1 MTETEKE
8 ELLRSLLHK
17 EGNWVDWGKKCH
29 QLRGM
34 GITPQEIFEQ
44 TGLQNSQQNLV
55 IVASQVYDSL
65 VTQGVEEDTLT
76 YYQGPRSDVLYE
88 LRILNHEERKEAS
101 LLCQEKKLNID
112 GAKEVAKAM
121 KFFAH
126 LAQIPMGFT
135 SHPGDAVAYQYWK
148 NAKNKKSIADKAR
161 LIGEGLKFAHSQD
174 ARSQLEKLLT
184 DIASPSQTSSAP
196 LLPLYRLEDDEQLPC
211 ILPVVGKFPLT
222 VADLEKI
229 PPVEP
234 IEPFSMVTLPQGGSV
249 ASVPSW
255 QVILQAQHPVV
266 IFAQSNDLPKDTG
279 GKIEP
284 ILVVVDLDATEWNAQ
299 HYFLAHHEGN
309 LTFNWFASCPTE
321 KILGRLLVI
330 MKPRKILDEDNLTQ
344 PWQMDD

>member
-1 MTETEKE
+1 MTDINKE
-8 ELLRSLLHK
+8 ELLKSLLHK
-17 EGNWVDWGKKCH
+17 EGNWVDWGKKSN
-29 QLRGM
+29 QLRGA
-34 GITPQEIFEQ
+34 GVSSQEIFEQ

-65 VTQGVEEDTLT
+65 VAQGVGEDTLT

-121 KFFAH
+121 KLFSRM
-126 LAQIPMGFT
+126 AQAPSGFT
-135 SHPGDAVAYQYWK
+135 THPGDAVAYQYWK

-174 ARSQLEKLLT
+174 ARNQLEKLLT
-184 DIASPSQTSSAP
+184 DIATPQNSVSAP

-222 VADLEKI
+222 LEDLEKI
-229 PPVEP
+229 PTVEP
-234 IEPFSMVTLPQGGSV
+234 IEPFSLVTLPHGGSV
-249 ASVPSW
+249 ASIPSW
-255 QVILQAQHPVV
+255 QVILQAQNPVV
-266 IFAQSNDLPKDTG
+266 ILAQSNDLPKETG
-279 GKIEP
+279 GKVEP
-284 ILVVVDLDATEWNAQ
+284 ILVVVDLDTREWNAQ

-330 MKPRKILDEDNLTQ
+330 MKPRKILDEGNLTQ